1 MKNAHHARVMAVHV
15 AKVADH
21 VTKAVHAAMARVHVT
36 KVVRDHATKA
46 KVHVAKTA
54 ATTIMPAVNK

>member
-1 MKNAHHARVMAVHV
+1 MAVLV

-21 VTKAVHAAMARVHVT
+21 VTKADHAAMARVHVT

-46 KVHVAKTA
+46 KAHVAKTA
-54 ATTIMPAVNK
+54 AMTTMPAANK

>member
-15 AKVADH
+15 AKVAAH
-21 VTKAVHAAMARVHVT
+21 VTKAVHAAMARGHVT

-46 KVHVAKTA
+46 KAHVAKMA
-54 ATTIMPAVNK
+54 AMTITPAVNK

>member
-1 MKNAHHARVMAVHV
+1 MKNAHHARAMAVLV

-21 VTKAVHAAMARVHVT
+21 VTKADHAAMARAHVT

-46 KVHVAKTA
+46 KAHVAKTA
-54 ATTIMPAVNK
+54 ATTITPAANK